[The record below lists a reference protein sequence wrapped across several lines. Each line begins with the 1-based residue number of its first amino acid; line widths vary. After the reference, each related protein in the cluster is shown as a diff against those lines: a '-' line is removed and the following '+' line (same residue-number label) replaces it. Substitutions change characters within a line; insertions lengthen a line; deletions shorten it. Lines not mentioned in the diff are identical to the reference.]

1 MWSGEFV
8 EVDEGWHVWG
18 NAVWRW
24 WWRWGFQ
31 AAGLGEGCM

>member
-1 MWSGEFV
+1 MHMWSGEFV

-24 WWRWGFQ
+24 GFQ